1 MEKISIEGLRIRL
14 NAKSTAKGQ
23 WYFDATIE
31 NNADKITE
39 SKNAKDIG
47 DTKDTTLGQRL
58 LEIIK
63 DAENTFMADGRMV
76 IGRMSLAAD
85 ATESIGKE

>member
-1 MEKISIEGLRIRL
+1 MDKTIIEGLRIRL
-14 NAKSTAKGQ
+14 NAKSTAKGH

-31 NNADKITE
+31 NNSDKLTE
-39 SKNAKDIG
+39 SKNSKDVG
-47 DTKDTTLGQRL
+47 ATKDTTLGQRL
-58 LEIIK
+58 LEIIT
-63 DAENTFMADGRMV
+63 DAENTFMADGRLV

>member
-1 MEKISIEGLRIRL
+1 MDKISIEGLRIRL

-39 SKNAKDIG
+39 SNNVKDIG
-47 DTKDTTLGQRL
+47 DTKDVTLGQRL
-58 LEIIK
+58 LEIIR
-63 DAENTFMADGRMV
+63 DAENTFMEDGRMV

>member
-1 MEKISIEGLRIRL
+1 MDKTIIEGLRIRL
-14 NAKSTAKGQ
+14 NAKSTAKGH

-31 NNADKITE
+31 NNSDKLTE
-39 SKNAKDIG
+39 SKNSKDIG

-58 LEIIK
+58 LEIIT
-63 DAENTFMADGRMV
+63 DAENTFMSDGRLV

-85 ATESIGKE
+85 ATESIGQK

>member
-1 MEKISIEGLRIRL
+1 MEKTIIEGLRIRL
-14 NAKSTAKGQ
+14 NAKSTAKGH

-31 NNADKITE
+31 NTSDKITE

-58 LEIIK
+58 LEIIT
-63 DAENTFMADGRMV
+63 DAENTFMSDGRLV

-85 ATESIGKE
+85 ASESVG